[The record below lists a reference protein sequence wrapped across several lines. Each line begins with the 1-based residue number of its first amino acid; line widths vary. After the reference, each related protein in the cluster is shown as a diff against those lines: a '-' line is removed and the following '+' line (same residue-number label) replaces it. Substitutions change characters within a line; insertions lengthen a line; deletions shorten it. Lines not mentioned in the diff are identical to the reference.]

1 MEIGDIAF
9 DGINI
14 GIGDITLLAPE
25 RQSVMS
31 YTESI
36 IADNGYGE
44 FNEIQTLETG
54 NKIANQDNFKSTEQF
69 DFVSF
74 DDTLGRATT
83 SESILLDLAS
93 QGSDARERFM
103 CPFATGDEGY
113 IPAYCNVYE
122 MGSSFS
128 GSQVSMIT
136 QTDENHIAP
145 SADVPTQ
152 LAYSI
157 GLSGTGS
164 TASWIN
170 AHVMEGRTGGHL
182 EFDVGPFGI
191 PGLFEIGVD
200 GNILWNP
207 DTGAPLSGPGTGFMQ
222 SVDQTYK
229 EKTTI
234 SGVIESFSKS
244 MSVQDAVRRL

>member
-1 MEIGDIAF
+1 
-9 DGINI
+9 
-14 GIGDITLLAPE
+14 
-25 RQSVMS
+25 MS

-44 FNEIQTLETG
+44 FNELQALDTG
-54 NKIANQDNFKSTEQF
+54 NKVANQDNFKSSEQF

-74 DDTLGRATT
+74 EDSMGRATT

-93 QGSDARERFM
+93 QGSDARERFI
-103 CPFATGDEGY
+103 CSFATGDEGY

-122 MGSSFS
+122 MGSSFT

-136 QTDENHIAP
+136 QTDENHIAK

-152 LAYSI
+152 LGYSI

-164 TASWIN
+164 VASWMN
-170 AHVMEGRTGGHL
+170 AHIMEGRTGGHL
-182 EFDVGPFGI
+182 ELDNPL
-191 PGLFEIGVD
+191 GLPVNANF
-200 GNILWNP
+200 LWNY
-207 DTGAPLSGPGTGFMQ
+207 DTGAPFTGSGTGFMQ
-222 SVDQTYK
+222 SVDLTHK
-229 EKTTI
+229 EKTTV

-244 MSVQDAVRRL
+244 MSVQDAIRRL